1 VADVNPTVRQREL
14 GARLRRLRNEQ
25 RLTVEEVAEKL
36 LCSATKISRIETAT
50 RKPTLRDVRD
60 LSQLYGLT
68 PADTDELMNLARQAR
83 EPGWWT
89 QYDDL
94 DLEPYIGLEQNAASI
109 TCFTMYH
116 APALL
121 QTGEYAQA
129 MIKGVA
135 PRIDPSVLD
144 QRVEARLRRQ
154 QRLEQ
159 DSPPRY
165 RAIVDEA
172 VLHRQVGG
180 PAVMQA
186 QLGRFLEFERAGK
199 VTIQVVPFDSGA
211 HGAQDSSFVFL
222 EFEEPPLSPVVFVEG
237 LVRNSYH
244 DRKSEVDRYREALEY
259 LRDFALSPRD
269 SVLRIEQIRKT
280 YADGTTPSA

>member
-1 VADVNPTVRQREL
+1 MADVNPTVRQREL

>member
-1 VADVNPTVRQREL
+1 MADVNPTVRQREL
-14 GARLRRLRNEQ
+14 GARLRRLRYGLD
-25 RLTVEEVAEKL
+25 LTAEEVAEKL

-60 LSQLYGLT
+60 LCQLYGLG
-68 PADTDELMNLARQAR
+68 PAETAELMSLARQAR

-94 DLEPYIGLEQNAASI
+94 NLQPYIGLEQDAASI

-121 QTGEYAQA
+121 QTGEYARS
-129 MIKGVA
+129 MIEGVA
-135 PRIDPSVLD
+135 PRIDPGVLN

-154 QRLEQ
+154 QRLEA
-159 DSPPRY
+159 DDPPRY

-186 QLGRFLEFERAGK
+186 QLSKFLEFERAGK

-222 EFEEPPLSPVVFVEG
+222 EFEDPPLSPVVFVEG

-244 DRKSEVDRYREALEY
+244 DRKGEVDRYREALEY

-269 SVLRIEQIRKT
+269 SVLRIEEIRKA
-280 YADGTTPSA
+280 YAEDATPSA